1 MIINMAKVLGFEKNT
16 VTYHKQIAAG
26 KPVWM
31 FTVVCER
38 TVHIKDCNY

>member
-1 MIINMAKVLGFEKNT
+1 MAKILGFEKNT
-16 VTYHKQIAAG
+16 VTYHKQIADE

-38 TVHIKDCNY
+38 AVDIKDCNY